1 MTVTAV
7 QTDRPLRSAVL
18 CLHFQCSGPAGRK
31 PSRKMHSDKL
41 VTRPVTVVMAWCGKP
56 NVRKT
61 PSVFELLLGIDL
73 WSSSPTPTLPFPF
86 PHLLPYQ
93 DNPVFTS
100 TSLPPF
106 HPPSPPTTQS
116 PHPSPPDH
124 THTSNTAHQVQH
136 HYTLRRAWPCIP
148 CGRRSTCTGRRRPRS
163 DAAPSC
169 RRSPSTGW
177 ICRRRRRRGLFSW
190 SLGGQRRGE
199 GRGGWW

>member
-1 MTVTAV
+1 MTVTAM

-18 CLHFQCSGPAGRK
+18 CLHFQCSVSAGRK
-31 PSRKMHSDKL
+31 PSRTMHSDRL

-100 TSLPPF
+100 TSLPPSLPSIPSLPSPIPSPF
-106 HPPSPPTTQS
+106 SPYHSIPPSFPTRS
-116 PHPSPPDH
+116 HPH
-124 THTSNTAHQVQH
+124 VQH
-136 HYTLRRAWPCIP
+136 
-148 CGRRSTCTGRRRPRS
+148 STSSSAPLQPSSGVAVHPMRPS
-163 DAAPSC
+163 
-169 RRSPSTGW
+169 
-177 ICRRRRRRGLFSW
+177 
-190 SLGGQRRGE
+190 
-199 GRGGWW
+199 